1 MHERVSVHDV
11 TFFGAS
17 PAELQ
22 RNWEALGVR
31 RLSVIDTQFL
41 LPEFRQR
48 AQGYQI
54 HAVNH
59 VFGAGRVP
67 ADEVSVRDARTAL
80 SRLIE
85 VAAETGATCIYLL
98 TGGRGELTW
107 EQAAEWFSSAVEPCV
122 REASAAGVSL
132 AIENASSLYADIHLA
147 HSLRDTVALA
157 EIAGLDICIDLFHC
171 WAEADLA
178 GLLRSALPRTRL
190 IQLSDYVL
198 GDRALPARAVPGD
211 GTIPIEPFV
220 AQALAD
226 GYQFGFD
233 LELLGPR
240 IDSEGRLAA
249 SRRGGEVVGAMLDRL
264 GGADVEESG
273 GIR

>member
-22 RNWEALGVR
+22 RNWAALGVR
-31 RLSVIDTQFL
+31 RLSAIDTQFL
-41 LPEFRQR
+41 EPEFRR
-48 AQGYQI
+48 MLDGGEYLI
-54 HAVNH
+54 HAICH
-59 VFGAGRVP
+59 VFSSGRVP
-67 ADEVSVRDARTAL
+67 VDEASVNAARTAL

-85 VAAETGATCIYLL
+85 AAADSGATCIYML
-98 TGGRGELTW
+98 TGGRGEFSW
-107 EQAAEWFSSAVEPCV
+107 QQAAERFSRAIEPCV
-122 REASAAGVSL
+122 REASQAGVSL
-132 AIENASSLYADIHLA
+132 AIENASSLYADLHIA
-147 HSLRDTVALA
+147 HSLRDTITLA
-157 EIAGLDICIDLFHC
+157 DAAGLDICVDLFHC
-171 WAEADLA
+171 WAEADLTD
-178 GLLRSALPRTRL
+178 LLRSALPRTRL

-211 GTIPIEPFV
+211 GAIPVETFV

-240 IDSEGRLAA
+240 IDAEGRLAA
-249 SRRGGEVVGAMLDRL
+249 ARRGCEVVGAMLDRL
-264 GGADVEESG
+264 GG
-273 GIR
+273 

>member
-11 TFFGAS
+11 TFLGAS

-22 RNWEALGVR
+22 CNWTALGAR

-41 LPEFRQR
+41 DPEFQR
-48 AQGYQI
+48 MLDGGDYLI
-54 HAVNH
+54 HAICH
-59 VFGAGRVP
+59 VFGSGRVP
-67 ADEVSVRDARTAL
+67 AEVSSIGEARAAL

-85 VAAETGATCIYLL
+85 MAATTGATCIYLL
-98 TGGRGELTW
+98 TGGRGELSW
-107 EQAAEWFSSAVEPCV
+107 EQAAEKFSSAIEPCT

-147 HSLRDTVALA
+147 HSLRDTITLA
-157 EIAGLDICIDLFHC
+157 EMAGLDICVDLFHC

-178 GLLRSALPRTRL
+178 GLLRSALSRTRL

-211 GTIPIEPFV
+211 GAIPIEAVV
-220 AQALAD
+220 AQVLTE
-226 GYQFGFD
+226 GYQYGFD
-233 LELLGPR
+233 LELIGPR
-240 IDSEGRLAA
+240 IDAEGRLAA
-249 SRRGGEVVGAMLDRL
+249 ARRGCEAVGAMLDRL
-264 GGADVEESG
+264 GD
-273 GIR
+273 